1 MTPTTPTRKPVKGFD
16 ARRATA
22 TLLLLTGSVS
32 AGLTTFWLGGRAQPT
47 AAASSDTNAQYT
59 GDSYASDSYTDDG
72 YTDDDYS
79 TSTGQDGSAGGST
92 SDWAQAAPQGSTY
105 AAQPQARTRAT
116 TRGS

>member
-1 MTPTTPTRKPVKGFD
+1 MTPTTPTRRPVKGFD

-59 GDSYASDSYTDDG
+59 GDSYASDSYTDD
-72 YTDDDYS
+72 DYDVA
-79 TSTGQDGSAGGST
+79 TQDSNAGGSAE
-92 SDWAQAAPQGSTY
+92 DWAQAAPQGSTY

>member
-59 GDSYASDSYTDDG
+59 GDSYAGDSYASDSYTDD
-72 YTDDDYS
+72 DYDVA
-79 TSTGQDGSAGGST
+79 TQDSNAGDSAE
-92 SDWAQAAPQGSTY
+92 DWAQAAPQGSTY